1 MNCDFD
7 PVNGRGNATV
17 QSAVRLIDVSKEY
30 PSGNQVLRALDG
42 LTLEIPTGE
51 FVAIV
56 GRSGSGKST
65 LLNIMAGIDTPTSG
79 QVWIGDVELSQM
91 SDDALTEQRRERIG
105 MVYQFFNLLSTL
117 SVRENVALPALL
129 AGDPEDEALSRADR
143 LLAEVDMAHR
153 QDAKPHM
160 LSGGEMQRT
169 GLARALIHQPTLV
182 LADEPTGNLDSRTAE
197 QVIGLLQELGQSHHT
212 TVVLVT
218 HSVEAAAY
226 ASRQVELLDGTVV
239 SDLTNSV

>member
-1 MNCDFD
+1 
-7 PVNGRGNATV
+7 
-17 QSAVRLIDVSKEY
+17 
-30 PSGNQVLRALDG
+30 
-42 LTLEIPTGE
+42 
-51 FVAIV
+51 
-56 GRSGSGKST
+56 
-65 LLNIMAGIDTPTSG
+65 
-79 QVWIGDVELSQM
+79 
-91 SDDALTEQRRERIG
+91 
-105 MVYQFFNLLSTL
+105 
-117 SVRENVALPALL
+117 
-129 AGDPEDEALSRADR
+129 
-143 LLAEVDMAHR
+143 MAHR